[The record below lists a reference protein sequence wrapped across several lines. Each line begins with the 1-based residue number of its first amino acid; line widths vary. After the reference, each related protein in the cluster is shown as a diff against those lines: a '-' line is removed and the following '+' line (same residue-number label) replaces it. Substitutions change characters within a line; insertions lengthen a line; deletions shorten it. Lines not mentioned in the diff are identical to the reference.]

1 MVNDVIDRS
10 RTVGNAGMNPGGG
23 VMPHNNF
30 HHQNGAQ
37 ISTELLIP
45 GPKCGLIIGKSGE
58 TIKNLQ
64 VFFLVIF
71 LIIINLGIDWSK
83 NVINTRYSTGFYGA

>member
-1 MVNDVIDRS
+1 MVNDVIERS
-10 RTVGNAGMNPGGG
+10 RAGGNSGMGVGG
-23 VMPHNNF
+23 VISHNNF

-64 VFFLVIF
+64 VCFVKCIY
-71 LIIINLGIDWSK
+71 N
-83 NVINTRYSTGFYGA
+83 